1 MRPRDPRSISSAPNV
16 VTLIR
21 LAACL
26 VLFAL
31 AVVKDREIFNFIG
44 LAVHWVGDT
53 LDGWFARTFKQET
66 VLGAEIDIIADRVE
80 ALFFFI
86 NFIHFHPGLV
96 LPVIVYILNFAF
108 VDFYLSYQF
117 VKYDIISI
125 NYFGR
130 VDRRVYALNFSPPAK
145 FANSAPVILVLIFLP
160 KLWVA
165 ALVMAFALIVVKVY
179 SVTLLWKKRKA
190 ESPATD

>member
-1 MRPRDPRSISSAPNV
+1 MRRRNPGSIYSGPNV
-16 VTLIR
+16 ITLIR
-21 LAACL
+21 LSACL

-31 AVVKDREIFNFIG
+31 AAARHRELYNYIG
-44 LAVHWVGDT
+44 LAVHWAGDS
-53 LDGWFARTFKQET
+53 LDGWFARASRQET
-66 VLGAEIDIIADRVE
+66 VVGAEIDIIADRVE

-86 NFIHFHPGLV
+86 NFVHFHPGLA
-96 LPVIVYILNFAF
+96 LPVVVYLLDFAF

-130 VDRRVYALNFSPPAK
+130 VDPKVYALNFSPPAK
-145 FANSAPVILVLIFLP
+145 IANSAPVILTLIFLP

-165 ALVMAFALIVVKVY
+165 ALFMALALIAVKVY
-179 SVTLLWKKRKA
+179 SVSLLWKKRKTDGP
-190 ESPATD
+190 SPD